1 MVTPLEVPE
10 DKRAFLLAVQKPTIL
25 GAVDAGAPS
34 TDYLNGLMTTEI
46 GFKTGPNAFP
56 YPYTVKCYPIEEASP
71 GVLSP
76 APTCSELPSL
86 TQVGAT
92 QSGNLPLRFSKV
104 DVSYPVGGLDAP
116 GVDCFVTVSG
126 PSGKNSKCSYAGR
139 AIAPDVETIRCL
151 GSEAGDTFWVNGR
164 EITVVE
170 NSPDRYTVDTSDP
183 SNDPYNSTS
192 YFEYYVWGPTVGD
205 QDNVWYVA
213 GLGVSWDKLPNICTS
228 NVRDMSSSFFSTSL
242 NRFGEVDGSVNANHT
257 ITQWDT
263 QSVVSMAAMFQ
274 NAAYF
279 DQPIGSW
286 NTSSVGPTDPPLCEL
301 GTLDTNCAP
310 PELID
315 MFAVRCHWYFCRHT
329 CFHFRPLALL
339 YDVALTICINLLDCF
354 RVPMLSTLTL
364 GRGMYHR

>member
-10 DKRAFLLAVQKPTIL
+10 DERAFLLAVQKPTIL

-34 TDYLNGLMTTEI
+34 TDYPNGLMTTEI

-170 NSPDRYTVDTSDP
+170 NSPDRYTADYSDL
-183 SNDPYNSTS
+183 NDDSFDSPS
-192 YFEYYVWGPTVGD
+192 YFEYYVWGPTVYDLADTGEGG
-205 QDNVWYVA
+205 A
-213 GLGVSWDKLPNICTS
+213 LGINWDKLPNICTS
-228 NVRDMSSSFFSTSL
+228 NVRDMAYSFAGVLF

-263 QSVVSMAAMFQ
+263 QSVVTMSSMFSGAI
-274 NAAYF
+274 YF

-286 NTSSVGPTDPPLCEL
+286 NTSSVGPTDTPPCDPQVDEACFL
-301 GTLDTNCAP
+301 N
-310 PELID
+310 D
-315 MFAVRCHWYFCRHT
+315 MYGMFQVRCLFA
-329 CFHFRPLALL
+329 AL
-339 YDVALTICINLLDCF
+339 F
-354 RVPMLSTLTL
+354 LS
-364 GRGMYHR
+364 